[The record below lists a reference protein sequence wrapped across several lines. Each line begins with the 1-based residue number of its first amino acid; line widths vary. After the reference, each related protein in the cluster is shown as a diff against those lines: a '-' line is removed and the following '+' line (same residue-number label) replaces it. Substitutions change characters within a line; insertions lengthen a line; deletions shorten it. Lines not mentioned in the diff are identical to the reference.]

1 MIAPGEGE
9 DRCGP
14 NPWGS
19 FPRGCS
25 GLAVTDAEAGL
36 GSDCVLA
43 ILSAPS
49 GLRVRP
55 SECMS
60 E

>member
-1 MIAPGEGE
+1 MIVLGEGE
-9 DRCGP
+9 DLVQPHPLGQLSQ
-14 NPWGS
+14 GH
-19 FPRGCS
+19 S
-25 GLAVTDAEAGL
+25 GLMVTDAEAGL

-55 SECMS
+55 LGE
-60 E
+60 